1 MEGHQRK
8 NTLVFLLKACKCFSF
23 VSMIKQSL
31 FTEQQKTNEK
41 NPENSGRW
49 TEIVGYYGSEEEK
62 IPSIHEMISMDCP
75 QRRM

>member
-1 MEGHQRK
+1 
-8 NTLVFLLKACKCFSF
+8 
-23 VSMIKQSL
+23 MIKQSL